1 MVFGL
6 FMRVKFFGCKITAL
20 SRMIVI
26 LKVARTIADLDGSSA
41 IQVVD
46 IYETISYRSLD
57 RNTRA

>member
-1 MVFGL
+1 ML
-6 FMRVKFFGCKITAL
+6 VKFFGCKITAL

>member
-6 FMRVKFFGCKITAL
+6 FMLVKFFGCKITAL

-26 LKVARTIADLDGSSA
+26 LKVACTIADLDGSSA

-57 RNTRA
+57 RNTQA